1 MRYKSFLFIF
11 INILIINLVWCKPL
25 FAQDYPNKP
34 IRIITGSSPD
44 FPVRIY
50 GSKMTDAWG
59 QQIIA
64 ESIPTASGKIAAET
78 VARSKPDGYTLLNAV
93 PSLMIANAV
102 QGNYPDLSKDFAP
115 VAITNLLPFVFV
127 VAKDI
132 EVNTIEGF
140 IKLVKSQPG
149 KINYGA
155 TNGTFPHLAI
165 ELFKSM
171 TKTDFFHIPFKN
183 TNDTAL
189 ALVSG
194 QIQATVIPYGSVAA
208 LHQSGKVVVLAV
220 TSSDRSPLLPD
231 IPTLSESGLKGY
243 NLLGWNAFVA
253 PVGTPAE
260 IINQLNAQI
269 RKSFKDPEVIKQL
282 KAIGNDPGLDLS
294 PQQLGDFFKAE
305 VSKWNKLVNEV
316 KIKID

>member
-1 MRYKSFLFIF
+1 LKINQFIKAFIF
-11 INILIINLVWCKPL
+11 YFICNGLLS
-25 FAQDYPNKP
+25 AQDFPNKP

-44 FPVRIY
+44 FPARIF
-50 GSKMTDAWG
+50 GKKMTDAWG
-59 QQIIA
+59 QQIIS

-93 PSLMIANAV
+93 PSLIIGNAI
-102 QGNYPDLSKDFAP
+102 QGNLPDLSKDFTP
-115 VAITNLLPFVFV
+115 VAVTNLLPFVLV
-127 VAKDI
+127 VSNDI
-132 EVNTIEGF
+132 QVNSVEEL
-140 IKLVKSQPG
+140 IKLSKSKPG

-171 TKTDFFHIPFKN
+171 TKTDLYHIPFKN

-189 ALVSG
+189 ALVSD
-194 QIQATVIPYGSVAA
+194 QIQLTVIPYGSVAA
-208 LHQSGKVVVLAV
+208 LHQSGKVIVLAV
-220 TSSDRSPLLPD
+220 TSMERSQVLPN

-253 PVGTPAE
+253 PLGTPSE
-260 IINQLNAQI
+260 VINQLNLQV

-282 KAIGNDPGLDLS
+282 NAIGNETGLDLS
-294 PQQLGDFFKAE
+294 PQQMSDFLKLE
-305 VSKWNKLVNEV
+305 VAKWNKLVSEV
-316 KIKID
+316 KIKLN